1 MFLILPSTGIRSG
14 ALHTLRIRD
23 LKKIDN
29 IYKLTIYSGDL
40 EEYFTFCTPET
51 AIEIDVYLDFRK
63 RYAEKITH
71 DSYLIVKKFN
81 LNLNEGSKDDS
92 SVRQETFSKTG
103 RSSRRP
109 ASTRDKKIL

>member
-81 LNLNEGSKDDS
+81 LNLNEGIKGRQFSSPGDIFKDRAIIAPS
-92 SVRQETFSKTG
+92 SQHKR
-103 RSSRRP
+103 
-109 ASTRDKKIL
+109 